1 MMLAASVNSWSQT
14 ATSLPG
20 IKTLPTVVVEEKAEA
35 PEGKDALRA
44 TQTSIGKGT
53 QQLRDIPQSIT
64 VVTEKLIDDRN
75 LDTMKEALKNTGG
88 ISFLAARRFAE
99 HTSRTCQ

>member
-1 MMLAASVNSWSQT
+1 MQSVGVHGVLPLGAMMLAASVNSWSQT

-44 TQTSIGKGT
+44 QTSTAGT
-53 QQLRDIPQSIT
+53 QQNIPIHHRQ
-64 VVTEKLIDDRN
+64 KMIDVQ
-75 LDTMKEALKNTGG
+75 LDT
-88 ISFLAARRFAE
+88 RRK
-99 HTSRTCQ
+99 